1 MSKPPSD
8 NGRAAVPDQ
17 LAPHS
22 VEAEEAVL
30 GSILLDKGA
39 LYDVVTF
46 LQPGDF
52 FLVKNEWVYAAILA
66 LHKRGEHIDYLTVI
80 EELRNA
86 GRLDELGGAAYI
98 THLINHTP
106 TSIYAEGYGRIV
118 ERAAVR
124 RRLQRAASEIALLA
138 QSENQPVDVALDMAS
153 ALLANVSQVRQL
165 RDLQTARDLLPSV
178 FDRVEA
184 ARETGSTGILTGFA
198 DIDRRLGGGLQK
210 SDLVLLA
217 ARPGMGKTSWMLC
230 AAMNGMRAQAARP
243 LIFSMEMTAEQLIR
257 RWIAADSGV
266 STDKMRSGRM
276 TDAEF
281 SAFTTAWAAL
291 DGLPFVI
298 DDTSGLTP
306 EQFEAKVARA
316 VAEHGVNVVM
326 VDYLGLMN
334 VPGRSENR
342 TQEISLISRT
352 LKNVARRFDVPVLAA
367 SQLNR
372 AVESRQDKRPMLAD
386 LRDSG
391 SLEQDADAVLFIY
404 RDDYYNEASDR
415 ANQADIICAKQRNG
429 PTGTDTLYFRKD
441 TTQFS
446 NLTRKGVDL
455 AGY

>member
-39 LYDVVTF
+39 LYDVAAF

-66 LHKRGEHIDYLTVI
+66 LHRRGEHIDYLTVI

-86 GRLDELGGAAYI
+86 GHLDELGGAAYI
-98 THLINHTP
+98 TYLINHTP
-106 TSIYAEGYGRIV
+106 ASMYADTYGRIV

-124 RRLQRAASEIALLA
+124 RRLLRAASEIAALA
-138 QSENQPVDVALDMAS
+138 NSAEQPVDVALDAAA
-153 ALLANVSQVRQL
+153 ALLAGVSQVRQR
-165 RDLQTARDLLPSV
+165 RDLRTARELLPSV

-184 ARETGSTGILTGFA
+184 AREHGSAGIPTGFA
-198 DIDRRLGGGLQK
+198 DIDRRLGGGLQN
-210 SDLVLLA
+210 SDLILLA
-217 ARPGMGKTSWMLC
+217 ARPGMGKTSWLLS
-230 AAMNGMRAQAARP
+230 AAMNGMKAGHTRP
-243 LIFSMEMTAEQLIR
+243 LIFSMEMSAEQLVQ
-257 RWIAADSGV
+257 RWIAAESGV
-266 STDKMRSGRM
+266 TTDKMRSGRM

-281 SAFTTAWAAL
+281 AAFTDTWAAL

-306 EQFEAKVARA
+306 EQFEAKVMRA

-352 LKNVARRFDVPVLAA
+352 LKSVARRADIPVLAA

-372 AVESRQDKRPMLAD
+372 AVESRQDKRPQLAD

-404 RDDYYNEASDR
+404 RDDYYHENTDR
-415 ANQADIICAKQRNG
+415 PNQADIICAKQRNG
-429 PTGTDTLYFRKD
+429 PTGTDTLYFRRE

>member
-8 NGRAAVPDQ
+8 NGRAADQ

-30 GSILLDKGA
+30 GSILLDAGA
-39 LYDVVTF
+39 LYDVAAF

-66 LHKRGEHIDYLTVI
+66 LHKRGDHIDYLTVI

>member
-8 NGRAAVPDQ
+8 NGRAPVPDQ

-98 THLINHTP
+98 TYLINNTP
-106 TSIYAEGYGRIV
+106 TSLYADTYGRIV

>member
-98 THLINHTP
+98 TYLINNTP
-106 TSIYAEGYGRIV
+106 TSLYADTYGRIV

-124 RRLQRAASEIALLA
+124 RRLQRAASEIAMLA

-184 ARETGSTGILTGFA
+184 ARETGSTGIPTGFA

-210 SDLVLLA
+210 GDLVLLA

-391 SLEQDADAVLFIY
+391 SLEQDADVVLFIY

-415 ANQADIICAKQRNG
+415 VNQADIICAKQRNG

-446 NLTRKGVDL
+446 NLIRKEVDL

>member
-8 NGRAAVPDQ
+8 NGRAPVPDQ

-98 THLINHTP
+98 TYLINNTP
-106 TSIYAEGYGRIV
+106 TSLYADTYGRIV

-243 LIFSMEMTAEQLIR
+243 LIFSMEMTAEQLIQ

-281 SAFTTAWAAL
+281 SAFTAAWAAL

-391 SLEQDADAVLFIY
+391 SLEQDADVVLFIY

-415 ANQADIICAKQRNG
+415 VNQADIICAKQRNG

-446 NLTRKGVDL
+446 NLIRKEVDL

>member
-1 MSKPPSD
+1 
-8 NGRAAVPDQ
+8 
-17 LAPHS
+17 
-22 VEAEEAVL
+22 
-30 GSILLDKGA
+30 
-39 LYDVVTF
+39 
-46 LQPGDF
+46 
-52 FLVKNEWVYAAILA
+52 
-66 LHKRGEHIDYLTVI
+66 
-80 EELRNA
+80 
-86 GRLDELGGAAYI
+86 
-98 THLINHTP
+98 
-106 TSIYAEGYGRIV
+106 
-118 ERAAVR
+118 
-124 RRLQRAASEIALLA
+124 
-138 QSENQPVDVALDMAS
+138 
-153 ALLANVSQVRQL
+153 VSQVRQL
-165 RDLQTARDLLPSV
+165 RDLQTARDLLPAV

-334 VPGRSENR
+334 VP
-342 TQEISLISRT
+342 
-352 LKNVARRFDVPVLAA
+352 
-367 SQLNR
+367 
-372 AVESRQDKRPMLAD
+372 
-386 LRDSG
+386 
-391 SLEQDADAVLFIY
+391 
-404 RDDYYNEASDR
+404 
-415 ANQADIICAKQRNG
+415 
-429 PTGTDTLYFRKD
+429 
-441 TTQFS
+441 
-446 NLTRKGVDL
+446 
-455 AGY
+455 

>member
-1 MSKPPSD
+1 
-8 NGRAAVPDQ
+8 VPDQ

-98 THLINHTP
+98 TYLINNTP
-106 TSIYAEGYGRIV
+106 TSLYADTYGRIV

-210 SDLVLLA
+210 GDLVLLA